1 MDIFRLIVT
10 INKIYNSEKKGEAMR
25 KSKNKIYSGG
35 VTEMISKSY
44 SNLVKY
50 YLLKIL
56 VDIKVYKSI
65 FEEID
70 LEWGDSWRNI
80 LHFLDFSYSQYTE
93 NLTIEKF
100 FKDLSEKLKEIEKSD
115 INNTLLDKNI
125 EKLSKIIFLNEDEKK
140 LLKFVIVLSVE
151 NILQEVS
158 HHIDDLNIF
167 TLKIVLSTILD
178 IDMASLNK
186 ILNSNSLLKKSNLIE
201 VSNKSRLCYAIKPL
215 SGEFAEKM
223 VFEESDI
230 YKMLQEYIKPLPATA
245 LSVEDYSYLQSD
257 INNLLN
263 LLKKNS
269 NANVLLYGL
278 PGTGKTEL
286 AKLLAKQLNKKIYEV
301 SYLDENDEP
310 IETVDRLANYKFAQ
324 YIFRDSDTILLY
336 DEAEDI
342 FSGYIQ
348 KKYKAWINRS
358 LEENFVSTIWI
369 SNDITFTDRAILRR
383 FDYIL
388 KVPIPPKKVRK
399 AIIRKYADLS
409 DKTVKKL
416 ASHKY
421 LSPAV
426 VSKAI
431 DTWQYT
437 QSSEKELIKIINH
450 MLTAQGYGKIPK
462 KKKKKKEENNIN
474 LPNFYSIDFI
484 NSNVNVKNLI
494 KGLEES
500 QRANICIYGIP
511 GTGKSAFG
519 KYIAKKLNKEVLLKR
534 GSDLLSPYVGET
546 EQNIARAFKEA
557 KEKRAV
563 LIFDE
568 VDTFLQDRRS
578 AVRSWEI
585 SQVNEMLTQME
596 EFDGIFIATTN
607 LMDNLDEASLRR
619 FDVKMEF
626 KPLKPAQI
634 KFLSL
639 AILKHLQIPI
649 EREVVH
655 KITKLQNLTFG
666 DFNVVVRQHKI
677 NKITSTEDFYNRLL
691 QELKVKKLDTNPI
704 GF

>member
-1 MDIFRLIVT
+1 MCRFLLNKKASNSYLTEFKKEIPNSYFNLIKHY
-10 INKIYNSEKKGEAMR
+10 I
-25 KSKNKIYSGG
+25 
-35 VTEMISKSY
+35 
-44 SNLVKY
+44 
-50 YLLKIL
+50 LKIL
-56 VDIKVYKSI
+56 IDFNIYPKIFDDIKNDWSEARDIIY
-65 FEEID
+65 
-70 LEWGDSWRNI
+70 
-80 LHFLDFSYSQYTE
+80 FLDFSLDIK
-93 NLTIEKF
+93 NLSIEEFLEELNKKF
-100 FKDLSEKLKEIEKSD
+100 DELKKLDLE
-115 INNTLLDKNI
+115 NTLLDKNI
-125 EKLSKIIFLNEDEKK
+125 EKLSQIIPLNKEEKK
-140 LLKFVIVLSVE
+140 LLKFVISLSTE
-151 NILQEVS
+151 GMLQEVTRYLKK
-158 HHIDDLNIF
+158 LNIF
-167 TLKIVLSTILD
+167 TLKLILSRLLNINMETINNILD
-178 IDMASLNK
+178 
-186 ILNSNSLLKKSNLIE
+186 SNSTLCKANLIKISKGDLLNYMIE
-201 VSNKSRLCYAIKPL
+201 SL
-215 SGEFAEKM
+215 SEDFAEKM
-223 VFEESDI
+223 IFEESDI
-230 YKMLQEYIKPLPATA
+230 YEILREYIKPLSNTT
-245 LSVEDYSYLQSD
+245 LHIEDYIHLQSD
-257 INNLLN
+257 IDNLLN
-263 LLKKNS
+263 LLQKTS
-269 NANVLLYGL
+269 NVNILLYGP

-286 AKLLAKQLNKKIYEV
+286 AKLLANQLNKKNYEI
-301 SYLDENDEP
+301 SYLNEDGKP
-310 IETVDRLANYKFAQ
+310 IEVINRLSNYKFAQ
-324 YIFRDSDTILLY
+324 YIFKNSNAILLY
-336 DEAEDI
+336 DEAEDV
-342 FSGYIQ
+342 FSGNIQ
-348 KKYKAWINRS
+348 KKYKIWINRS
-358 LEENFVSTIWI
+358 LEESFVPTIWI

-388 KVPIPPKKVRK
+388 KVPIPSKKVRK
-399 AIIRKYADLS
+399 AIIKKYANLS

-416 ASHKY
+416 SSHKY

-426 VSKAI
+426 VSKVI
-431 DTWQYT
+431 NTWQKT
-437 QSSEKELIKIINH
+437 KSSEKELIKIINH
-450 MLTAQGYGKIPK
+450 ILLAQGYEKISK
-462 KKKKKKEENNIN
+462 KKKRKKEKNNIN
-474 LPNFYSIDFI
+474 LPNFYNIDFI
-484 NSNVNVKNLI
+484 NSDVNVKNLI

-578 AVRSWEI
+578 AVRNWEI

-619 FDVKMEF
+619 FDVKIEF

-649 EREVVH
+649 KREVVH

-666 DFNVVVRQHKI
+666 DFSTIVRQHKI
-677 NKITSTEDFYNRLL
+677 NKIISTEDFYNRLL